1 MRNISVVEAVKDP
14 LLLASRVLMMLLFI
28 VFGSQKVLGYSET
41 TMYFAHQGVPL
52 PAIATSVAIMME
64 LGVGT
69 AIVLGLFTRPLAILL
84 AAYTL
89 ATAMI
94 GHAFWTM
101 SGPDRLEAEINF
113 FKNVSIMSGLFVLF
127 VTGAGRFSLDGKW
140 AGQLAATP
148 AKRVVR

>member
-1 MRNISVVEAVKDP
+1 MRNLSVVEAVKDP

-28 VFGSQKVLGYSET
+28 IFGLRKLLGFSGT
-41 TMYFAHQGVPL
+41 AMYFAHEGVPL
-52 PAIATSVAIMME
+52 PAIATTIAIIME

-84 AAYTL
+84 AVYTL
-89 ATAMI
+89 VTAFV

-101 SGPDRLEAEINF
+101 SGPEQVEAEINF

-127 VTGAGRFSLDGKW
+127 ITGAGRFSLDGKW
-140 AGQLAATP
+140 A
-148 AKRVVR
+148 VRL